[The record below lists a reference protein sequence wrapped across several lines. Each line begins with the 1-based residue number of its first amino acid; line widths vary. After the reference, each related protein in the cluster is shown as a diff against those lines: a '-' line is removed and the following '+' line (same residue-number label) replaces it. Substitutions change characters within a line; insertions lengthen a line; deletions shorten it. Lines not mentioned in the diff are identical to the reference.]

1 MEYFLVA
8 YIVVC
13 TSIILGI
20 VGMNPNIGHLGMTL
34 LCIIVFCGLPIVVI
48 YAIVTTIIKQV
59 SKS

>member
-1 MEYFLVA
+1 M
-8 YIVVC
+8 IVC

-48 YAIVTTIIKQV
+48 YAIVTTIIKHT